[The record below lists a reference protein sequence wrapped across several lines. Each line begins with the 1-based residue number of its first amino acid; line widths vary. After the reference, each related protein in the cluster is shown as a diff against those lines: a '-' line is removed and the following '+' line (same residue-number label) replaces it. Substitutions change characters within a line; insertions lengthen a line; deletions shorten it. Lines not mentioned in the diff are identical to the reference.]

1 MIPGWIF
8 LANKFPGQGKGI
20 VVTDMIQGKGE
31 QLLIVDDDGLVR
43 DMSARMLRIMGY
55 SVTAV
60 ASGEEAVDHL
70 KQNQAHL
77 VLLDMVMNPGINGR
91 ETYERILAFRP
102 GQRAIVVS
110 GFADSDE
117 IKRIRQ
123 LGVSELV
130 GKPFTIQELGL
141 AVKRG
146 LLGRD
151 GINSI

>member
-1 MIPGWIF
+1 MSVMD
-8 LANKFPGQGKGI
+8 L
-20 VVTDMIQGKGE
+20 IQGKGE
-31 QLLIVDDDGLVR
+31 QLLIVEDDGMLR
-43 DMSARMLRIMGY
+43 GMLTRMLGILGY

-60 ASGEEAVDHL
+60 ASGEEAVYYL
-70 KQNQAHL
+70 GQNQAHL

-130 GKPFTIQELGL
+130 AKPFTLQELGL

-146 LLGRD
+146 LLVREGLCP
-151 GINSI
+151 I